1 MGDEVIT
8 NTAPVVGAGPTAG
21 APATTVATPTPA
33 AAPAAAP
40 SSNPATPASNT
51 APVSPD
57 ASLLGD
63 VAATKTSPAPSAPV
77 VKETPSAPTA
87 DAPAAEQPV
96 AEPSAEPVKPTF
108 EPFKLPDGITLQEDK
123 LSEFTN
129 DLSEFEAGTKDH
141 ASTQEFGQKLLDKHI
156 ALVTEAVTNAVK
168 MSTDGGKAAELAKHN
183 EWREQTKK
191 DPIIGGNRL
200 ETTKADA
207 LKFIRMHGGSATQQQ
222 EFITLM
228 NETGVG
234 NHPAMIRMLAQAGK
248 NMSEPRPLAATKPA
262 SKPVDKITKRYG
274 NST

>member
-33 AAPAAAP
+33 AAPVAAP
-40 SSNPATPASNT
+40 SASPASNT

-57 ASLLGD
+57 TSLLGD
-63 VAATKTSPAPSAPV
+63 VAATTTSPAPSAPV
-77 VKETPSAPTA
+77 VKEPTTAPVTPAT
-87 DAPAAEQPV
+87 DAPAITEPTPETPV
-96 AEPSAEPVKPTF
+96 EAVKPTY
-108 EPFKLPDGITLQEDK
+108 EAFKLPDGIQVQEEQ

-129 DLSEFEAGTKDH
+129 DLADFELGAKDH

-168 MSTDGGKAAELAKHN
+168 MSTDGNKAAEQAKIA
-183 EWREQTKK
+183 EWKNQTET
-191 DPIIGGNRL
+191 DPKIGGNRL

-207 LKFIRMHGGSATQQQ
+207 VKFIRMHGGSATEQAEVLQALRD
-222 EFITLM
+222 TAA
-228 NETGVG
+228 GV
-234 NHPAMIRMLAQAGK
+234 HPAIIRLLAQAGK
-248 NMSEPRPLAATKPA
+248 NMSEPRPLAASRPA

>member
-8 NTAPVVGAGPTAG
+8 NTAPVVGAGPSAG
-21 APATTVATPTPA
+21 APNTVATQTPT
-33 AAPAAAP
+33 AAPEAAP
-40 SSNPATPASNT
+40 SQTPSAS
-51 APVSPD
+51 APTTPD

-63 VAATKTSPAPSAPV
+63 VAATEPSPAPISPD
-77 VKETPSAPTA
+77 VKETPAT
-87 DAPAAEQPV
+87 DTPAVETPAT
-96 AEPSAEPVKPTF
+96 EPKPETPAEPVKPTY
-108 EPFKLPDGITLQEDK
+108 EAFKLPDGIQVQEDK

-129 DLSEFEAGTKDH
+129 DLADFELGAKDH

-156 ALVTEAVTNAVK
+156 VLVTDAVK
-168 MSTDGGKAAELAKHN
+168 NAIEMNKSADLAKHN

-200 ETTKADA
+200 ETTKSDA
-207 LKFIRMHGGSATQQQ
+207 LKFIRTHGGTAAQQQ
-222 EFITLM
+222 EFIQLM

-262 SKPVDKITKRYG
+262 SKPENPIDKRYK
-274 NST
+274 NSTPRSASK